1 MQMCKRSMRQYSSF
15 EMLRTV
21 SDGIV
26 LGADRTHRSSMTTG
40 YLTTAA
46 ANVSAKVSSSI
57 VVVNNEKAQV
67 DAV

>member
-1 MQMCKRSMRQYSSF
+1 
-15 EMLRTV
+15 MLRTV